1 MPHALQRTR
10 MNRKPVLFFHLQAK
24 AIEFIEIKRRYWRSQ
39 TDRRDFS
46 RNVFFFFVKKKST
59 ALATVHFIN
68 TLSLSCEIC
77 MVLCS
82 RLWKPRQKPEKQS
95 QDVRI
100 STDIHWAGSAA
111 AKKTRGLHRWE
122 ASIQQHKVI
131 VSKSIVARWSAY
143 WQSPQLDSNSTEV
156 RALSPSLSLSLFPSL
171 SQPIAWSDC

>member
-24 AIEFIEIKRRYWRSQ
+24 AVEFIEIKRGNWRQ
-39 TDRRDFS
+39 KGFLEEC
-46 RNVFFFFVKKKST
+46 FFFSPWKKKMST

-122 ASIQQHKVI
+122 ASVQQRKVI

-143 WQSPQLDSNSTEV
+143 WQSPQLDSSSTEV
-156 RALSPSLSLSLFPSL
+156 RALSPSLFLSLFHSL